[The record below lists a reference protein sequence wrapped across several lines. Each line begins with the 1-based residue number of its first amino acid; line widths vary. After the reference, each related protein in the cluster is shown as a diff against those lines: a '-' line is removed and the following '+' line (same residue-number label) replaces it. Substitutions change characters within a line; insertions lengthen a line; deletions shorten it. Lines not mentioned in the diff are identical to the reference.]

1 MKHPYRFVL
10 HRLLLWARRSA
21 SILWLVLVAAYLIVS
36 ATQAIIR
43 NYHSQQDT
51 ALLQKQL
58 ADGQLEEQRLK
69 ALIVYYGTDSFK
81 EKELRRTLLMKKPTE
96 KMYALPE
103 SGVTRSTDDAITTGQ
118 KSATAGIQ
126 LPIWQQWVVYLLQG
140 K

>member
-1 MKHPYRFVL
+1 MKHPYRFAF
-10 HRLLLWARRSA
+10 HRFLLWVRRSA
-21 SILWLVLVAAYLIVS
+21 SFLWLVLVAAYLIVA

-51 ALLQKQL
+51 AALQKQL
-58 ADGQLEEQRLK
+58 ADGQMEEQRLK

-103 SGVTRSTDDAITTGQ
+103 SGVTRNADDAVVTGQ
-118 KSATAGIQ
+118 KSVTPATG
-126 LPIWQQWVVYLLQG
+126 LPIWQQWVQYLLQG
-140 K
+140 S